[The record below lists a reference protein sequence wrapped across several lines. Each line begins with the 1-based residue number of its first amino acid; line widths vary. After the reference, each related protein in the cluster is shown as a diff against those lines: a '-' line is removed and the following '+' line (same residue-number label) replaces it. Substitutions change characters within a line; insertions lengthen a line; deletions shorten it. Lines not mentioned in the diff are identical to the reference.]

1 MESIISGHFSTH
13 ADAEGAVRGLS
24 AAGVPIKHVSIVAQN
39 LQTTEQVQGFV
50 TTADVAGAGA
60 ASGAWWGGFFGLL
73 VGSAFL
79 WIPGFGPLIVAG
91 ALASSLLGMLEGAAV
106 GAAGGGLVGAL
117 MGYGL
122 SKDKAL
128 KYESVVQAGSYLVLM
143 HGDALQVT
151 TARDVLERLHAS
163 EIEVS
168 ERMQDYV
175 AA

>member
-1 MESIISGHFSTH
+1 MKNIISGHFSTH
-13 ADAEGAVRGLS
+13 ADAEGAVRALS
-24 AAGVPIKHVSIVAQN
+24 ESGVPIKHVSIVTQN
-39 LQTTEQVQGFV
+39 LQTTEAVQGFV

-91 ALASSLLGMLEGAAV
+91 ALASSFLGMLEGAAV
-106 GAAGGGLVGAL
+106 GAVGGGLVGAL

-122 SKDKAL
+122 SKEKAI
-128 KYESVVQAGSYLVLM
+128 KYESVVRAANYLVLM
-143 HGDALQVT
+143 HGDDAQVR
-151 TARDVLERLHAS
+151 TARGVLERLHAAD
-163 EIEVS
+163 IDVS
-168 ERMQDYV
+168 ERSGDFV

>member
-1 MESIISGHFSTH
+1 MENIISGHFSTH
-13 ADAEGAVRGLS
+13 ESAEGAVRALGES
-24 AAGVPIKHVSIVAQN
+24 GVPMKNVSIVAQN
-39 LQTTEQVQGFV
+39 LQTTEQVQGFI

-60 ASGAWWGGFFGLL
+60 STGAWWGGFFGLL
-73 VGSAFL
+73 FGSAFL

-91 ALASSLLGMLEGAAV
+91 WLASSLLGMLEGAAV

-122 SKDKAL
+122 SKDKAI
-128 KYESVVQAGSYLVLM
+128 KYESVVLASNYLVLM
-143 HGDALQVT
+143 HGDQAQVM
-151 TARDVLERLHAS
+151 TARGVLEGLHAA

-168 ERMQDYV
+168 ERTQDYV

>member
-1 MESIISGHFSTH
+1 MENIISGHFSTH
-13 ADAEGAVRGLS
+13 ADAEGAVRALS
-24 AAGVPIKHVSIVAQN
+24 ESGVPIKHVSIVAQN
-39 LQTTEQVQGFV
+39 LQTTETVQGFV

-60 ASGAWWGGFFGLL
+60 STGAWWGGFFGFL

-79 WIPGFGPLIVAG
+79 WIPGFGPLVVAG
-91 ALASSLLGMLEGAAV
+91 ALASSFLGLLEGAAV
-106 GAAGGGLVGAL
+106 GAVGGGLVGAL

-122 SKDKAL
+122 SKDKAI
-128 KYESVVQAGSYLVLM
+128 KYESVVRAANYLVLM
-143 HGDALQVT
+143 HGDAMQIR

-168 ERMQDYV
+168 ERTGDFV